1 MQFQGLRTQK
11 KPMQIILLHPRFAR
25 VRSLTVNARHVL
37 LALLLLIVL
46 VLGCAALLSYLLL
59 SHAGDSQSPML
70 HSITESLMRQD
81 EDKKEKY
88 LKENL
93 AVMAVKLGEMQAQ
106 LMRLDALG
114 ERVQGLSGV
123 PPQEF
128 NFKVPPGQGGPISN
142 SNPATAPQALDMS
155 ELQKALNAF
164 AVDVGRRSDY
174 MDVVETALMSD
185 KIKSRLLPTMQPV
198 NVLYNSSS
206 FGWRIDPFTGF
217 NAFHEGLDF
226 PAPTGTPIY
235 AAAAGV
241 VIAAEFHPDY
251 GNMLDIDHGND
262 IMTRYAHASRLY
274 AKVGDIVGRGQHI
287 ADIGTTGR
295 STGPHLHFEVRIK
308 GVAQDPRKFLALGA
322 GPPRSPAATA
332 AVASGASVTAVTA
345 MDGK

>member
-1 MQFQGLRTQK
+1 
-11 KPMQIILLHPRFAR
+11 MQIILLNPRSR
-25 VRSLTVNARHVL
+25 VRSLTLSSRHVL
-37 LALLLLIVL
+37 LLLLLLFAAIL
-46 VLGCAALLSYLLL
+46 ACAALLSYLLL
-59 SHAGDSQSPML
+59 SRAGDSQSPML
-70 HSITESLMRQD
+70 HNIVESLMRQD

-93 AVMAVKLGEMQAQ
+93 AMMAIKLGEMQAQ
-106 LMRLDALG
+106 LSRLDALG

-128 NFKVPPGQGGPISN
+128 NFKQPPGGQGGAMSK
-142 SNPATAPQALDMS
+142 NPATPPHAMNMS
-155 ELQKALNAF
+155 ELQKSLDSF
-164 AVDVGRRSDY
+164 ETDIGRRSDY
-174 MDVVETALMSD
+174 MNVVETALMSG
-185 KIKSRLLPTMQPV
+185 KIKARLLPTMQPV

-226 PAPTGTPIY
+226 PAPIGTPIF

-241 VIAAEFHPDY
+241 VVAAEFHPDY

-262 IMTRYAHASRLY
+262 IMTRYAHASVLY
-274 AKVGDIVGRGQHI
+274 AKVGDIVKRGQHI

-308 GVAQDPRKFLALGA
+308 GAAQDPRKFLALGA
-322 GPPRSPAATA
+322 GPPKLP
-332 AVASGASVTAVTA
+332 AVAA
-345 MDGK
+345 K